1 MSMLLEYCSFFKID
15 GELCQKR
22 WELLQIKIG
31 TAAILPPSACRKSIF
46 RQADTRKGIASRVR
60 GVDIDF
66 GVCCLSSIRN
76 RPHRRFSHVIS

>member
-31 TAAILPPSACRKSIF
+31 TAAILPP
-46 RQADTRKGIASRVR
+46 
-60 GVDIDF
+60 
-66 GVCCLSSIRN
+66 
-76 RPHRRFSHVIS
+76 